1 MISVKQFICV
11 VKMSHKKLKNPDT
24 KLMLDFENPQAQY
37 PVVIDF
43 VTVDT

>member
-1 MISVKQFICV
+1 
-11 VKMSHKKLKNPDT
+11 MSSNLFVLQKCHIKKLKNPDT

-37 PVVIDF
+37 PFVIDF